1 MSPADALTAA
11 HLRQSHKQ
19 EWKDDDARRKQ
30 ADSGGGRPRPDVG
43 LNVPRL
49 VQSRAAEALQIVL
62 SVGVLLD
69 RHLVCDPRE
78 RNIGL
83 RTAKLQQ

>member
-30 ADSGGGRPRPDVG
+30 ADSGGGRPDVG

-49 VQSRAAEALQIVL
+49 VQSRAAEAFQIVL

-69 RHLVCDPRE
+69 RHSVCDPRE

-83 RTAKLQQ
+83 HTAKLQQ